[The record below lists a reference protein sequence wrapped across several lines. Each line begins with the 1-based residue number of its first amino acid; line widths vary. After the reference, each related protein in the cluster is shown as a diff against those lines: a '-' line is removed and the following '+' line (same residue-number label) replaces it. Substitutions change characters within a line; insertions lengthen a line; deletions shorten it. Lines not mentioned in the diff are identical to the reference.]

1 MKIAGGVVNYTGMN
15 DRGDFFIGNKR
26 IASNTGREQ
35 VYDTPVQTVCGEDPY
50 SSGSVSDTSDFN
62 FVDSSILK
70 VERNM
75 VIDGGDKGD
84 ILSEFNGPVSFSKK
98 IVSTSPEGV
107 EANSIFIQGNAQVS
121 RKMTVGIS
129 TPTEAGTP
137 GDIVYNANPTNGGTV
152 GWVYTTGNTW
162 KTFGAI
168 DS

>member
-1 MKIAGGVVNYTGMN
+1 
-15 DRGDFFIGNKR
+15 
-26 IASNTGREQ
+26 
-35 VYDTPVQTVCGEDPY
+35 
-50 SSGSVSDTSDFN
+50 
-62 FVDSSILK
+62 
-70 VERNM
+70 M